1 MKILITGGDYTWSIE
16 RFYLRHLNDFTDVSA
31 ELFPAQNLLYSY
43 LGSNIFNKVKHR
55 LGITSIYQ
63 KINSRFKVKVEEF
76 KPDFI
81 WVFKGMEIAP
91 ESLSW
96 AKSRGIKLINYN
108 PDNPFI
114 FTGRGSGNKN
124 VKNSLELFDLHYTYS
139 LDILEQLQ
147 ERKNFI
153 SKLLPF
159 AYELPEDISGK
170 NLQEVIEIN
179 KVCFVGN
186 PDHTRAEFVQE
197 LVNDGV
203 LIDLYGNNWDK
214 FVKHENVN
222 MLPPIYGND
231 LWITL
236 RKYRVQLNMLRI
248 HNLTSHN
255 MRTFEIPGV
264 GGIQLAPYTKEHSLF
279 FDDQKEIFMY
289 KDAPDAVSQINSL
302 LNMNTD
308 EARHIRKDAMV
319 KCESKGYTYK
329 ARSKEVYDML
339 AQL

>member
-31 ELFPAQNLLYSY
+31 ELFPAQNILYSY
-43 LGSNIFNKVKHR
+43 LGNNIFNKVKHR
-55 LGITSIYQ
+55 LGLTYIYQ
-63 KINSRFKVKVEEF
+63 KINSSFKVKVEEF

-91 ESLSW
+91 ESLIW

-124 VKNSLELFDLHYTYS
+124 VKDSLDLFDLHYTYS
-139 LDILEQLQ
+139 IEILTQLQ
-147 ERKNFI
+147 ERKNFL
-153 SKLLPF
+153 SMLLPF
-159 AYELPEDISGK
+159 AYELPK
-170 NLQEVIEIN
+170 NLSEKNLLEVSEIN

-186 PDHTRAEFVQE
+186 PDHTRAKFLLK
-197 LVNDGV
+197 LVNNGI

-214 FVKHENVN
+214 FIKHENASI
-222 MLPPIYGND
+222 MLPVYGDD
-231 LWITL
+231 LWLTL
-236 RKYRVQLNMLRI
+236 RKYRVQLNMLRV

-264 GGIQLAPYTKEHSLF
+264 GGIQLAPYTKEHNLF
-279 FDDQKEIFMY
+279 FEDQREIFLY
-289 KDAPDAVSQINSL
+289 KEPSDAVSQINTL
-302 LNMNTD
+302 LGMSSD
-308 EARHIRKDAMV
+308 KIEQIRRNAMA
-319 KCESKGYTYK
+319 KCELKGYSYQ
-329 ARSKEVYDML
+329 ARAKEVYEMFAHL
-339 AQL
+339 